1 MNRVG
6 LPSSKPKSPYLAKLD
21 ELLGKALEAFSKP
34 RTRDAAHLAAM
45 EEEKDNISQFIAGRS
60 LRRPKTA
67 TIAEQLASTFMQ
79 VL

>member
-34 RTRDAAHLAAM
+34 RTRDAAHLAAL
-45 EEEKDNISQFIAGRS
+45 EEDNISQFIAGR
-60 LRRPKTA
+60 PKIA
-67 TIAEQLASTFMQ
+67 AEQIASTFTQ

>member
-45 EEEKDNISQFIAGRS
+45 EEEDNISQFIAGRS